1 MANRDHT
8 IERNYLQNWK
18 SLIEEYEA
26 IKAGRCKNF
35 HGIGDF
41 YRHHRT
47 CSQTFRKYYNR
58 YLVTRSSNDLLPK
71 RRGPKRRERSEA
83 EDSREREAVFRI
95 LHSPPSEFGFNRTT
109 WKTTDLQQALMA
121 TQVPLT
127 RRRIRSIIKD
137 AGYRWRKAKKVL
149 TSSDPEYRAKLDAVQ
164 SILLNLNRDEGF
176 FSIDEFRPLAITKKG
191 GRKLVG
197 PNDEPTIPLWQR
209 SKGTLI
215 VTAALE
221 LSTNQVT
228 HFNSERKNTDEVI
241 KLLDLLLER
250 HPDLCRLYLSWDA
263 ASWHMSK
270 RLTER
275 IRSNNVMALV
285 TGSTRV
291 EVAPLPARAQFLNV
305 IESVFSGMARAV
317 IHNSNYTSVD
327 EAKRAIDR
335 YLTERNE
342 YFRKHPKSA
351 GNGIWAKERQT
362 PSFSESFNHKDPRYR

>member
-1 MANRDHT
+1 MRRSKLAAAKTSMGSAISIGITGHVLKLFAST
-8 IERNYLQNWK
+8 TTAIL
-18 SLIEEYEA
+18 SL
-26 IKAGRCKNF
+26 
-35 HGIGDF
+35 D
-41 YRHHRT
+41 HRT
-47 CSQTFRKYYNR
+47 ICSRKDGVQR
-58 YLVTRSSNDLLPK
+58 
-71 RRGPKRRERSEA
+71 RRERSEA
-83 EDSREREAVFRI
+83 EDSREREAVFQI
-95 LHSPPSEFGFNRTT
+95 LHSPPSEFGCNRTT

-127 RRRIRSIIKD
+127 TRRIRSIIKD

-176 FSIDEFRPLAITKKG
+176 FSIDEFGPLAITKKG
-191 GRKLVG
+191 GRKLVR
-197 PNDEPTIPLWQR
+197 PNDEPTIPQWQR

-228 HFNSERKNTDEVI
+228 HFYSERKNTDEVI

-250 HPDLCRLYLSWDA
+250 HADLCRLYLSWDA

-305 IESVFSGMARAV
+305 INPFSVAWHGR
-317 IHNSNYTSVD
+317 
-327 EAKRAIDR
+327 
-335 YLTERNE
+335 
-342 YFRKHPKSA
+342 
-351 GNGIWAKERQT
+351 
-362 PSFSESFNHKDPRYR
+362 